1 MINNLDNI
9 NYQYKRNI
17 VNDFYYH
24 NISFNEIMIKYQLT
38 RNELIAILY
47 DANISKKALEK
58 HITDTFIDDKELL
71 IISDTHIG
79 SIYESSMYIDSLL
92 EFAIANNINN
102 ILHCGDI
109 IQSTYRPVKKD
120 YINSKKQIERFIS
133 IFPDYINVYLLLGNH
148 DYHSLYNKDN
158 LYKIID
164 SKDNLN
170 ILGFKKAYLKWQKY
184 LFTLSHRI
192 DNYKLI
198 LPNYPII
205 FDFVGHRHEFILN
218 ESKIFVPSLSN
229 DIKGNGWPGF
239 LYAKLENKELII
251 DEYVFDL
258 EAKYYQTSNSIIKSL
273 K

>member
-1 MINNLDNI
+1 MINNLDNL
-9 NYQYKRNI
+9 NYQYKKNI

-24 NISFNEIMIKYQLT
+24 NISFDEIMIKYQLT

-47 DANISKKALEK
+47 DANVSEKALEK

-79 SIYESSMYIDSLL
+79 SIYESIIYIDSLL
-92 EFAIANNINN
+92 EFTIANNINN

-109 IQSTYRPVKKD
+109 IQSTYRPVKKEF
-120 YINSKKQIERFIS
+120 IKEEKQIERFIS
-133 IFPDYINVYLLLGNH
+133 LFPDYINVYLLFGNH
-148 DYHSLYNKDN
+148 DYHTLSKNNN
-158 LYKIID
+158 LYKVIN
-164 SKDNLN
+164 SKNNIN
-170 ILGFKKAYLKWQKY
+170 ILGYKKAYIKWQKY

-205 FDFVGHRHEFILN
+205 FDFVGHRHEFMCDN
-218 ESKIFVPSLSN
+218 SKIYVPSLS
-229 DIKGNGWPGF
+229 DDSKGNGIPGF
-239 LYAKLENKELII
+239 LYAILNNEELLIN
-251 DEYVFDL
+251 EYAFDL
-258 EAKYYQTSNSIIKSL
+258 EANYYQTSNSFIKSL